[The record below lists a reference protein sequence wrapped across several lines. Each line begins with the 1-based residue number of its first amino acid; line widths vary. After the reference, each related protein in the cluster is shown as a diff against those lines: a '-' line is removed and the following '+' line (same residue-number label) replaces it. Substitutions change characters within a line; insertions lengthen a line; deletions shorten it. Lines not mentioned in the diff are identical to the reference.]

1 MEQKVKMV
9 KAFQYITRN
18 KNIIIDN
25 KFLTI
30 ERKMK
35 LEAAKFLKPAKI
47 ERLISLQ

>member
-18 KNIIIDN
+18 ENIIIDN
-25 KFLTI
+25 KFLAI

-35 LEAAKFLKPAKI
+35 LEGSCQILKQAKI
-47 ERLISLQ
+47 EKLV